1 MKDLV
6 LEAFESSQ
14 NEGIDTKLDL
24 KENCNGCLE
33 YSSMAY
39 ERVAASAKYV
49 MERTQYRPKIAI
61 ICGSGLGKNSSLILA
76 YLYLDVNPTTAL
88 SNIPPSPLIH
98 S

>member
-6 LEAFESSQ
+6 AESFELPQTSP
-14 NEGIDTKLDL
+14 DVVKPKLDFDL
-24 KENCNGCLE
+24 KENCHGCLE

-61 ICGSGLGKNSSLILA
+61 ICGSGLGKNSNLILA
-76 YLYLDVNPTTAL
+76 
-88 SNIPPSPLIH
+88 
-98 S
+98 

>member
-6 LEAFESSQ
+6 FSLSKPLTSDTSQ
-14 NEGIDTKLDL
+14 RDLDL
-24 KENCNGCLE
+24 KENSDGSLE

-61 ICGSGLGKNSSLILA
+61 ICGSGLGKPPTLLDLATILTHSLIF
-76 YLYLDVNPTTAL
+76 V
-88 SNIPPSPLIH
+88 
-98 S
+98 